1 MKQIQK
7 LSATALMMLV
17 LTGSAMAG
25 NLGSDRMTAG
35 NLGSDVAIAG
45 NLGSD
50 STARG
55 NLGSDRATGGNL
67 GSDVRAY
74 VMYMFYALGIL

>member
-17 LTGSAMAG
+17 LTCSVMAG
-25 NLGSDRMTAG
+25 NLGSDRMAAG

-50 STARG
+50 RVTC
-55 NLGSDRATGGNL
+55 GNL